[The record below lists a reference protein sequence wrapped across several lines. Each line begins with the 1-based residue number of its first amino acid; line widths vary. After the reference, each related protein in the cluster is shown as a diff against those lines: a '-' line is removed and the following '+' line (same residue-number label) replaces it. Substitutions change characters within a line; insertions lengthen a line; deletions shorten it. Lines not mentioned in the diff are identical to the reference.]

1 MPAFSKLSAERLA
14 TCDPRLQA
22 VLNEVIKHFDCSV
35 VFGHRTKAEQD
46 QAVAEGRSKTPWP
59 SSKHNAQPS
68 LAVDVVPYPIE
79 WADRERHHYF
89 AGWVMAIAAAKG
101 ITLRWG
107 GDWSRDTQVRDN
119 GFDDLVHFE
128 IVQ

>member
-14 TCDPRLQA
+14 TCDPRLQL

-35 VFGHRTKAEQD
+35 IFGHRTQAEQD
-46 QAVAEGRSKTPWP
+46 QAVAEKRSKTPWP
-59 SSKHNAQPS
+59 TSKHNAQPS
-68 LAVDVVPYPIE
+68 LAVDVVPCPIE

-89 AGWVMAIAAAKG
+89 AGWVMAIAASKG

-107 GDWSRDTQVRDN
+107 GDWNRDTQVRDN